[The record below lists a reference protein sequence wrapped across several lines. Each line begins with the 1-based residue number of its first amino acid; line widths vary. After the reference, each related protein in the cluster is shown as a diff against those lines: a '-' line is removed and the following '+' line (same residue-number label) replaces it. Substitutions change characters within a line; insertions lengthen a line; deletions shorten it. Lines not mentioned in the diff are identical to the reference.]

1 MISQQQAD
9 SKIQTIHDFREACL
23 RNDFL
28 VPALKNPLCNRM
40 FLQEVREGTT
50 YVPKIKELKSALC
63 VTPPTIAVIQQALI
77 DCLQVG
83 IDKMNQ

>member
-1 MISQQQAD
+1 MISQQQVD

-28 VPALKNPLCNRM
+28 VPALKSPLCNRM

-50 YVPKIKELKSALC
+50 SFPRLRPSNALRVP
-63 VTPPTIAVIQQALI
+63 PPQQSL
-77 DCLQVG
+77 
-83 IDKMNQ
+83 

>member
-1 MISQQQAD
+1 MISQQQVD

-28 VPALKNPLCNRM
+28 VPALKSPLCNRM

-50 YVPKIKELKSALC
+50 FVPRITKLKCASCA
-63 VTPPTIAVIQQALI
+63 TPPTIAVIR
-77 DCLQVG
+77 
-83 IDKMNQ
+83 